1 MREVHVSGQVL
12 DKISEIEY
20 YLQTEMKLTKE
31 AALKRS
37 DRMRVFVKSLSAPI
51 DYAPCKYKRWV
62 ALGYRCAVFEKTWIF
77 VYEIVDGGV
86 IVRDMAHTATLFE

>member
-1 MREVHVSGQVL
+1 MREVYVSGKVW
-12 DKISEIEY
+12 DKIYELEY

-37 DRMRVFVKSLSAPI
+37 DRMRTFLKSLSAPI
-51 DYAPCKYKRWV
+51 DYAPCRYKRWS

-77 VYEIVDGGV
+77 AYEIVDGGV
-86 IVRDMAHTATLFE
+86 IVRDMAHTAILIE